1 MENFWQYDNPKMH
14 SEIYT
19 MVVWFLF
26 KFFQNSNLFKP
37 YFLLTENLVKFSRT
51 YEPLEEFLKQAQLA
65 KNVYLKN
72 EFVQKMMLEFDNAD
86 ENKDGAINFSEYVE
100 KLNGKIDVAIL
111 EEFKRQFSY
120 HNENEGGKIS
130 RREFQIMA
138 ETSYSNLKK

>member
-1 MENFWQYDNPKMH
+1 MH